1 MKATLTKEEYREF
14 TMSVDFLQQEHN
26 INIPYV
32 VEEVNGKFIIELL
45 EDIDVEKLD
54 NLLNSS
60 WLLIS
65 LRV

>member
-54 NLLNSS
+54 NLCTK
-60 WLLIS
+60 I
-65 LRV
+65 RK

>member
-54 NLLNSS
+54 NLLNSY
-60 WLLIS
+60 
-65 LRV
+65 